1 MFVVVLQVVTLI
13 AVLQDL
19 LQALAVLVVAPETP
33 VVPLEVVHHDQEALG
48 ENRNQGKWISKEISI
63 KIYKYLMAC

>member
-1 MFVVVLQVVTLI
+1 MVLQVVTLI

-33 VVPLEVVHHDQEALG
+33 VVPLEVVHRDQEALG
-48 ENRNQGKWISKEISI
+48 ENRNQGK
-63 KIYKYLMAC
+63 